1 MPNNPLLEIMLQY
14 MVILK
19 YVILFKRNFEGK

>member
-1 MPNNPLLEIMLQY
+1 MPNNPLLEIMLHY